1 MPNLHVNGAELK
13 GWRLGLNIFVLGF
26 LLYMGYL
33 MVTGEF
39 NAKVEDVYAA
49 FRDPCTDP
57 DATCAPALLPSQV
70 NKRARPTPEPVT
82 NTLHADDIQY
92 RNVTV
97 DNDVEEE
104 LPARRRGNDGDR

>member
-13 GWRLGLNIFVLGF
+13 GPRLGLNIFVLGF

-49 FRDPCTDP
+49 FRDPCTAP
-57 DATCAPALLPSQV
+57 GATCTPAPLPSQL
-70 NKRARPTPEPVT
+70 KRQQLQVDDGTEYDQT
-82 NTLHADDIQY
+82 DTTDDI
-92 RNVTV
+92 
-97 DNDVEEE
+97 DE
-104 LPARRRGNDGDR
+104 LPARRRPTDGDR

>member
-1 MPNLHVNGAELK
+1 M
-13 GWRLGLNIFVLGF
+13 
-26 LLYMGYL
+26 LYMVYL
-33 MVTGEF
+33 MVTGGF
-39 NAKVEDVYAA
+39 NAQVEDVYAA

-57 DATCAPALLPSQV
+57 GATCAPAPLPSQV

-82 NTLHADDIQY
+82 ESLYTDDIQY

-104 LPARRRGNDGDR
+104 LPARRRGSDGSR

>member
-13 GWRLGLNIFVLGF
+13 GPRLGLNIFVLGF

-39 NAKVEDVYAA
+39 KTKVEDVYAA

-57 DATCAPALLPSQV
+57 GATCTPALLPSQLKRQQLQV
-70 NKRARPTPEPVT
+70 NNETEYDQADTT
-82 NTLHADDIQY
+82 DDI
-92 RNVTV
+92 
-97 DNDVEEE
+97 DE
-104 LPARRRGNDGDR
+104 LPARRRPTDGDR